1 MADLK
6 QFLELFNPLPG
17 NKYLQV
23 TTSADET
30 TTALFEILQNVGGE
44 LNLAV
49 YDENAKELSSDY
61 SNIKV
66 QYIKNFKQP
75 FRAIPRDYD
84 IVIFKDIFHLHANP
98 KAMLKLA
105 YTTLANTAHIIIM
118 QKKGTMD
125 VEATKALL
133 EEFEFRAPNAIDVL
147 PEYDLVM
154 AKKMHMWGNGL

>member
-1 MADLK
+1 MAELK

-23 TTSADET
+23 TTLPDDT
-30 TTALFEILQNVGGE
+30 TIALDEILKSVGGE
-44 LNLAV
+44 LSLAV
-49 YDENAKELSSDY
+49 YDEESKPLTSSFEKI
-61 SNIKV
+61 STQHIKS
-66 QYIKNFKQP
+66 FKQP
-75 FRAIPRDYD
+75 FRAIPRDHD

-118 QKKGTMD
+118 QEKGTMD
-125 VEATKALL
+125 IDAMKSLL
-133 EEFEFRAPNAIDVL
+133 EEYEFRAPNAIDVL
-147 PEYDLVM
+147 DEYDLVM